1 MDVIKRFMLFDKTI
15 LVNVISAKELVDKA
29 IKIHSLSRTAAA
41 ALGRT
46 LIVGAYMGT
55 ELKDDKQKLSI
66 TINGGGPLGRIV
78 VLSDYGAKVRGYV
91 ENPAVELPL
100 NGKGKLDVGGGVGKN
115 GYISVI
121 KDLGLKEPYS
131 GRCPIVDGEIAND
144 FAYYFTVSEQ
154 QPSAVALG
162 VLAADNECVSAG
174 GIFVSAL
181 PGADDNAITVME
193 DILTNFTRVSDLF
206 KEMTPK
212 DIIDRY
218 FSHFDIFYLPDVY
231 PTYECT
237 CNRARLEQVVVSLGR
252 DEAYDILRENGKLEL
267 TCQFCNKKY
276 VFTKNDVDTLFSKA

>member
-1 MDVIKRFMLFDKTI
+1 M
-15 LVNVISAKELVDKA
+15 
-29 IKIHSLSRTAAA
+29 
-41 ALGRT
+41 
-46 LIVGAYMGT
+46 
-55 ELKDDKQKLSI
+55 
-66 TINGGGPLGRIV
+66 
-78 VLSDYGAKVRGYV
+78 
-91 ENPAVELPL
+91 
-100 NGKGKLDVGGGVGKN
+100 
-115 GYISVI
+115 
-121 KDLGLKEPYS
+121 
-131 GRCPIVDGEIAND
+131 
-144 FAYYFTVSEQ
+144 SEQ

-206 KEMTPK
+206 KEMTPE

-237 CNRARLEQVVVSLGR
+237 CTRERLEKVVVSLGR
-252 DEAYDILRENGKLEL
+252 DEAYDILREKGKLEL

-276 VFTKNDVDTLFSKA
+276 VFTKNDVDTLFSKV

>member
-1 MDVIKRFMLFDKTI
+1 M
-15 LVNVISAKELVDKA
+15 
-29 IKIHSLSRTAAA
+29 
-41 ALGRT
+41 
-46 LIVGAYMGT
+46 
-55 ELKDDKQKLSI
+55 
-66 TINGGGPLGRIV
+66 
-78 VLSDYGAKVRGYV
+78 
-91 ENPAVELPL
+91 
-100 NGKGKLDVGGGVGKN
+100 GGGVGKN

-174 GIFVSAL
+174 KMSFAELEQKFDVSGINKSPSIFDPQKLAWLNSL
-181 PGADDNAITVME
+181 YI
-193 DILTNFTRVSDLF
+193 
-206 KEMTPK
+206 KEMTPE

-237 CNRARLEQVVVSLGR
+237 CTRGRLEQVVVSLGR

-276 VFTKNDVDTLFSKA
+276 VFTKNDVDTLFSKV